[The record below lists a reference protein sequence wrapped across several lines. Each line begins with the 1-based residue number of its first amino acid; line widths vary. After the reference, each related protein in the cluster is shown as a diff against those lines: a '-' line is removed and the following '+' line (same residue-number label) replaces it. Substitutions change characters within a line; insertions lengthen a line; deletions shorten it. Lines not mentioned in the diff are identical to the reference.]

1 MPRPQMSEIGKI
13 VQFFRTKDLDSAS
26 MILDLCKD
34 AVRERLQRSASAKTR
49 AKEPP
54 PLAGVSPAGVSAS
67 AGPAP
72 VKPAAK
78 KKAKAK
84 AKATKATPAKAKPA
98 APQAPPAIHEEEPLL
113 PGVDDVEDR
122 VGDLQPV

>member
-13 VQFFRTKDLDSAS
+13 VQFFRTQELGSAT

-54 PLAGVSPAGVSAS
+54 APAAAASATASTSPAL
-67 AGPAP
+67 AP
-72 VKPAAK
+72 VKTAAK

-84 AKATKATPAKAKPA
+84 AKAALKMKPPRA
-98 APQAPPAIHEEEPLL
+98 AVSAPPAVHEEEPLL
-113 PGVDDVEDR
+113 PGVDME